1 MSYHVEIA
9 PAAQRDVKHLPS
21 EVIRKVDATILEL
34 EQNPRPHGCTKL
46 EGSEDEYRVRVG
58 DYRILYVIDDKAKL
72 VTIAHVRHRRD
83 AYRKRT
89 VLTYR

>member
-1 MSYHVEIA
+1 VSYQVGIA
-9 PAAQRDVKHLPS
+9 PAAQRDFKRLPL
-21 EVIRKVDATILEL
+21 EVVRKVDAAILEL

-58 DYRILYVIDDKAKL
+58 EYRILYVINDKVKL

-83 AYRKRT
+83 AYRKR
-89 VLTYR
+89 

>member
-1 MSYHVEIA
+1 MPYQVEIA
-9 PAAQRDVKHLPS
+9 SAAQREFKRLPP
-21 EVIRKVDATILEL
+21 EVVRKVDAAMLEL

-58 DYRILYVIDDKAKL
+58 DYRILYVINDKAKL

-83 AYRKRT
+83 VYRKR
-89 VLTYR
+89 

>member
-1 MSYHVEIA
+1 MSSHVEIA
-9 PAAQRDVKHLPS
+9 PAAQREFKRLPP
-21 EVIRKVDATILEL
+21 EAIRKVDAAMLEL

-46 EGSEDEYRVRVG
+46 EGSEHEYRVRVG

-83 AYRKRT
+83 AYRKR
-89 VLTYR
+89 